1 MYKRLYSVVISS
13 MVMASISKFGIQ
25 VWIPVLYQNSNTYIL
40 VESSHVCIHSLWN
53 LLLRDEWVVWSRQVG
68 QGVETREDVQT
79 KIDMN
84 QSTLIVNIEKI
95 SKNVFIE

>member
-1 MYKRLYSVVISS
+1 
-13 MVMASISKFGIQ
+13 
-25 VWIPVLYQNSNTYIL
+25 
-40 VESSHVCIHSLWN
+40 
-53 LLLRDEWVVWSRQVG
+53 LREEWVVWSSQVG

-84 QSTLIVNIEKI
+84 QSTLIVNIEKN